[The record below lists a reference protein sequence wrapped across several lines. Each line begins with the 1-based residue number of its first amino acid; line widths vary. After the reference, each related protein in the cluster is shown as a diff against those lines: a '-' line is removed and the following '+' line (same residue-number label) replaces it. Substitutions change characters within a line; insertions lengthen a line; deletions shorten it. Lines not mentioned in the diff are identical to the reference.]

1 MLSSFRSRPLLARL
15 HATVA
20 AGRRRRSVRVSPAW
34 KTLVQKRGAGGGHCG
49 CADESLIRGVDRG
62 EIVSV
67 TGSEICVQQT
77 SKREHE
83 PSVPTFA
90 TRSLIGSLMR
100 VVRLHKR

>member
-15 HATVA
+15 HATVGGGA
-20 AGRRRRSVRVSPAW
+20 PSASPAW
-34 KTLVQKRGAGGGHCG
+34 KTLVQKRGGGGGHCG